1 MAASS
6 SVTKEISEVRQE
18 KRKEEEKEKKKKIRE
33 LGKILL
39 GGTLYQGFP
48 RRHRRAHC
56 LHSVFPYP
64 PSSFFITVM
73 VKALSQVQYGD
84 VLGAWG
90 KGKRKLE

>member
-48 RRHRRAHC
+48 SRHRRAHC